1 MTASIILNIP
11 GDQVSIVPE
20 YKNDIP
26 IAGGSW
32 AKSLA
37 KTKLIPS
44 KGLLYGIY
52 LHLNYI
58 LYIALFKDIC
68 LYPRNVK

>member
-1 MTASIILNIP
+1 VKITASIKLNIP

-26 IAGGSW
+26 IAEGSW
-32 AKSLA
+32 A
-37 KTKLIPS
+37 KLIPS

-58 LYIALFKDIC
+58 LYIALFEDIC

>member
-32 AKSLA
+32 VKLLA

-44 KGLLYGIY
+44 KGLLYGI
-52 LHLNYI
+52 
-58 LYIALFKDIC
+58 
-68 LYPRNVK
+68 

>member
-26 IAGGSW
+26 IGGSW

-52 LHLNYI
+52 LHLNSI
-58 LYIALFKDIC
+58 LYIAFFKDIC
-68 LYPRNVK
+68 LYSRNVK

>member
-1 MTASIILNIP
+1 MKITASIKLNIP

-26 IAGGSW
+26 IAEGSW
-32 AKSLA
+32 A
-37 KTKLIPS
+37 KLIPS

-58 LYIALFKDIC
+58 LYIALFEDIC